1 MEDVE
6 RAKDRINEALGYN
19 KSYETKPDE
28 FQEIDWGNV
37 EAEYEAA
44 QKKKW
49 AKFPPLKKDFYE
61 EHPNVAA
68 MSRVIVLIFVLRY
81 VVCTIY
87 NICMCELNSL
97 FWHTQAQPGTPPDLL
112 FSSIFSNFCY

>member
-1 MEDVE
+1 MCVLCVYSMEDVE
-6 RAKDRINEALGYN
+6 RAKFRINEALGYN

-44 QKKKW
+44 QKEKW

-61 EHPNVAA
+61 EHPNVAT
-68 MSRVIVLIFVLRY
+68 MSQVSENFARIVYYIR
-81 VVCTIY
+81 
-87 NICMCELNSL
+87 
-97 FWHTQAQPGTPPDLL
+97 D
-112 FSSIFSNFCY
+112 

>member
-1 MEDVE
+1 M
-6 RAKDRINEALGYN
+6 G
-19 KSYETKPDE
+19 SMP
-28 FQEIDWGNV
+28 QIDWGNV

-68 MSRVIVLIFVLRY
+68 MSRVIVLIFVL
-81 VVCTIY
+81 
-87 NICMCELNSL
+87 
-97 FWHTQAQPGTPPDLL
+97 
-112 FSSIFSNFCY
+112 